1 MSSTTQI
8 SLPALQLQ
16 LRQIIDHLE
25 VLADEPDALNN
36 WGPEVAEAFE
46 DESERLSDLS
56 TRVAMAHRK
65 GSARVEMSLSP
76 SKKAMNR

>member
-25 VLADEPDALNN
+25 VLADEPDALNK
-36 WGPEVAEAFE
+36 W
-46 DESERLSDLS
+46 
-56 TRVAMAHRK
+56 
-65 GSARVEMSLSP
+65 
-76 SKKAMNR
+76 